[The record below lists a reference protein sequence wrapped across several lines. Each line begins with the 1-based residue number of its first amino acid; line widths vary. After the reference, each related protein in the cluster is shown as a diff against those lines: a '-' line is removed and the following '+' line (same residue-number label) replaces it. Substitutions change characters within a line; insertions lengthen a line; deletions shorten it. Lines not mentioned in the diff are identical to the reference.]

1 MVNDKMVNGMTCEQL
16 KLDNQLCFRLYTA
29 ARLVTGAYQP
39 YFAEMGITYPQYL
52 VLLVLWEKDK
62 QPVCDIANR
71 LLLDTN
77 TVTPL
82 LQRMEKAGLITRTRG
97 KEDTR
102 TRIVALTKQGKAMY
116 EQAQRIPD
124 CLRRDI
130 ALKTGEEEELI
141 NMIPTLD
148 KLIEGLKRN

>member
-1 MVNDKMVNGMTCEQL
+1 MTCEQL

-52 VLLVLWEKDK
+52 VLLVLWEKDN

-102 TRIVALTKQGKAMY
+102 TRIVALTDQGKAMF
-116 EQAQRIPD
+116 EQAQEIPD

-130 ALKTGEEEELI
+130 ALKTGEEEEFI
-141 NMIPTLD
+141 QMIPTLD
-148 KLIEGLKRN
+148 KLIEGLKRNR

>member
-1 MVNDKMVNGMTCEQL
+1 MDNEQL
-16 KLDNQLCFRLYTA
+16 KLDNQICFRLYTA

-39 YFAEMGITYPQYL
+39 YFAQMGITYPQYL
-52 VLLVLWEKDK
+52 VLLVLWEQDK

-82 LQRMEKAGLITRTRG
+82 LQRMERAGLITRTRG

-102 TRIVALTKQGKAMY
+102 TRIVALTEQGKAMFD
-116 EQAQRIPD
+116 EAKRIPD

-141 NMIPTLD
+141 KMIPSLD
-148 KLIEGLKRN
+148 KLIEELKKLVESQKSKV

>member
-1 MVNDKMVNGMTCEQL
+1 MS
-16 KLDNQLCFRLYTA
+16 RW
-29 ARLVTGAYQP
+29 
-39 YFAEMGITYPQYL
+39 TYPQYL
-52 VLLVLWEKDK
+52 VLLVLWEKDN

-102 TRIVALTKQGKAMY
+102 MRIVALTDQGKAMF
-116 EQAQRIPD
+116 EQAQEIPD

-130 ALKTGEEEELI
+130 ALKTGEEEEFI
-141 NMIPTLD
+141 QMIPTLD
-148 KLIEGLKRN
+148 KLIEGLKRNR